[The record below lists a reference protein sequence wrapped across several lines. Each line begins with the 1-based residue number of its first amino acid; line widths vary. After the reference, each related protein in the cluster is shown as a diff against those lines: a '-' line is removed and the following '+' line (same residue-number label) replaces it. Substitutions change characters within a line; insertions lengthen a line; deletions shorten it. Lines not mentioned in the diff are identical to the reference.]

1 MLESTATSY
10 MGNFEF
16 TLRTIVVSA
25 MTGIAATLLLG
36 ETTHSGVYLNH
47 KSIKSEHIKA

>member
-1 MLESTATSY
+1 MLESTAASY

-16 TLRTIVVSA
+16 TSRTIVE

-36 ETTHSGVYLNH
+36 ETTHSGVYQ
-47 KSIKSEHIKA
+47 EY